1 VARGAILTRF
11 NALILAGERSGGD
24 PLARHLGVPAK
35 ALIEIGGQP
44 MLAHVISTL
53 RTAGADV
60 IGVSA
65 SDPQVI
71 ALAQAMG
78 CEIIRAA
85 SGPSESAAEGFQRL
99 GAPMLLTTA
108 DHALL
113 RPEWV
118 RHFMDQREDSADVS
132 VLLAKRETIERAAP
146 GTQRTYLAFADGK
159 WSGCN
164 LFFFATPRAT
174 AALALWTQVE
184 ADRKRPW
191 RIVRK
196 LGPALL
202 LRYLLG
208 RLKLKQAIAHLGA
221 LAGLEVQTVES
232 PFGLAAIDVDKPAD
246 LELVKQLTDRID
258 APWALNQAG
267 RAKS

>member
-1 VARGAILTRF
+1 MTRF

-53 RTAGADV
+53 RAAGADV

-65 SDPQVI
+65 SDPEVI

-78 CEIIRAA
+78 CEIIRAS

-113 RPEWV
+113 RLEWV
-118 RHFMDQREDSADVS
+118 RDFLAQRDVDADVS
-132 VLLAKRETIERAAP
+132 VLLARRETIERAAP
-146 GTQRTYLAFADGK
+146 GTKRTYLAFADGK

-164 LFFFATPRAT
+164 LFFLATPRAS
-174 AALALWTQVE
+174 AALALWAQVE

-196 LGPALL
+196 LGPSLL

-208 RLKLKQAIAHLGA
+208 RLKLKDAIAHLGG
-221 LAGLEVQTVES
+221 LAGLKAQAVES
-232 PFGLAAIDVDKPAD
+232 PFGRAAIDVDKPED
-246 LELVKQLTDRID
+246 LDLVRQLI
-258 APWALNQAG
+258 G
-267 RAKS
+267 